1 MRKSVARLEDA
12 VARVAGWTLAAIFGA
27 IVVVGGLQVFNRF
40 VLNISLSW
48 SEEFQRF
55 GQAWLVF
62 LGVALAYSRGL
73 HIGTKFFLAFFPQR
87 AQRGVAFA
95 IHAVW
100 LAVGIVF
107 IVSGWRIMVVGANQL
122 SAGMEISM
130 GYVYA
135 VIVISGVYI
144 VLLALSRLIRLSL
157 DTTGAS
163 DEVQPW

>member
-1 MRKSVARLEDA
+1 MRKSVARLEDGAAKA
-12 VARVAGWTLAAIFGA
+12 VGWALAAIFGA
-27 IVVVGGLQVFNRF
+27 IVAVGGLQVFNRF
-40 VLNISLSW
+40 VFNISLSW

-73 HIGTKFFLAFFPQR
+73 HIGTKFFLARLPLRVQR
-87 AQRGVAFA
+87 TVGFA
-95 IHAVW
+95 IHATW
-100 LAVGIVF
+100 LVVGIVF
-107 IVSGWRIMVVGANQL
+107 IVSGWRIMSVGARQL

-135 VIVISGVYI
+135 VIVISGIYI
-144 VLLALSRLIRLSL
+144 MLLALSRLVRLSL